1 MSGAVING
9 SELMKLLNLNFTIWT
24 IIDMPTKE
32 RSKSPDKRKWHFLF
46 KTWEALSWIQVVSI
60 PKPPIRL
67 YTISI
72 GYTTLINL
80 NLAILRPALVLQ
92 SEL

>member
-1 MSGAVING
+1 MS
-9 SELMKLLNLNFTIWT
+9 
-24 IIDMPTKE
+24 TKE
-32 RSKSPDKRKWHFLF
+32 RFKSLDKRKWSLLF
-46 KTWEALSWIQVVSI
+46 KTWEALSWIQLVSI
-60 PKPPIRL
+60 PKPPIKL